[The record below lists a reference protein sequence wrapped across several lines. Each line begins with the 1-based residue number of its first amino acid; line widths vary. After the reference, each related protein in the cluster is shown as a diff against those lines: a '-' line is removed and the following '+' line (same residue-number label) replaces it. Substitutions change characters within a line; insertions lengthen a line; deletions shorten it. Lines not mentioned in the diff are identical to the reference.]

1 MTNQKFYNSKL
12 YSVILSCA
20 IVFNFTSC
28 DWLFNTDTTDDNLL
42 ELSLSHAIVRVMPSA
57 EVSLFWNE
65 ITVENFKEYQ
75 IERKT
80 ITDTAWTRV
89 TNLTDP
95 FQLSYIDTIWDD
107 EDLIYRVG
115 IADIDDNILWAVA
128 SISIPKT
135 TAVLVPDEFK
145 TIQPAFVSKLLDDG
159 DVILVDEGSYQ
170 ENLNLSG
177 KDVLIKSKKGFK
189 STILMPEDK
198 GDSLNIKSVV
208 SISSG
213 KIVGFT
219 IGHGETFFDSKGG
232 GLSVTQNGVVQNCLI
247 IWNESSGLGGGIYLD
262 DNGKLYNN
270 IIYQNRAI
278 SGSGIYI
285 SSAHG
290 EIINNT
296 IIENDVMIEGNC
308 TGLLLRNNIIY
319 NSHPGIS
326 FFDQASQ
333 TGVTID
339 YSLLDTYIEISSNNI
354 VADPEFIDYVD
365 FKLFPTSP
373 CVDAGHP
380 GDQYLDI
387 DGSRNDMGAYGGP
400 RSE

>member
-1 MTNQKFYNSKL
+1 MKIIKIVNNTFIL
-12 YSVILSCA
+12 LIIIVISSCE
-20 IVFNFTSC
+20 
-28 DWLFNTDTTDDNLL
+28 WPFNTTTTNDDIF
-42 ELSLSHAIVRVMPSA
+42 ELSLNHAIVRVMPSA
-57 EVSLFWNE
+57 EVNLSWNE
-65 ITVENFKEYQ
+65 VTVENFKEYQ

-80 ITDTAWTRV
+80 ITDTTWTEV
-89 TNLTDP
+89 TKLTDA
-95 FQLSYIDTIWDD
+95 FRTSYLDTIIDD

-135 TAVLVPDEFK
+135 TSVLVPDEFK

-159 DVILVDEGSYQ
+159 DIILVDEGTYQ

-177 KDVLIKSKKGFK
+177 KDILIKSKKGFK

-213 KIVGFT
+213 RIVGFT
-219 IGHGETFFDSKGG
+219 IGYGETFFDSKGG
-232 GLSVTQNGVVQNCLI
+232 GLNVTQNGIVQNCLI
-247 IWNESSGLGGGIYLD
+247 IWNESPGLGGGIYLA

-296 IIENDVMIEGNC
+296 IIENVVMIEGDC

-319 NSHPGIS
+319 NSHPDIS

-339 YSLLDTYIEISSNNI
+339 YSLLDTDIEIGSNII

-365 FKLFPTSP
+365 FKLYPTSP

-387 DGSRNDMGAYGGP
+387 DGSRNDMGAYGGQGQ
-400 RSE
+400 E